1 MQTNK
6 SPAYCRAFLLT
17 QSWLRQMFYFSYMKT
32 ASVNELK
39 QELLDT
45 PQKELATLCLRL
57 AKFKKENKELLTFL
71 LFEAHDVAGYVSSI
85 KMMMDEEFTE
95 IHKTNLY
102 YAKKN
107 LRRILRT
114 VSKHIKYTS
123 SKQAE
128 AELLIHFCKLIKQS
142 GISLGKSTAL
152 YNMYV
157 QQLKKI
163 NVAIS
168 TMHED
173 LQYDLL
179 KEVESL

>member
-1 MQTNK
+1 
-6 SPAYCRAFLLT
+6 
-17 QSWLRQMFYFSYMKT
+17 MFYFSYMKT

-39 QELLDT
+39 QELVNT
-45 PQKELATLCLRL
+45 SQKELAELCLKL

-71 LFEAHDVAGYVSSI
+71 LFEAHDVAGYTSSV
-85 KMMMDEEFTE
+85 KAMMDEEFTE
-95 IHKTNLY
+95 VDKTNLY

-114 VSKHIKYTS
+114 VSKHIKYTG

-128 AELLIHFCKLIKQS
+128 AELLINFCKLIKQS
-142 GISLGKSTAL
+142 GIALGKSIAL
-152 YNMYV
+152 YNMYA

-163 NVAIS
+163 NAAIA

-173 LQYDLL
+173 LQYDLM
-179 KEVESL
+179 KEVEKLV

>member
-1 MQTNK
+1 
-6 SPAYCRAFLLT
+6 
-17 QSWLRQMFYFSYMKT
+17 MKT

-39 QELLDT
+39 QELLNI
-45 PQKELATLCLRL
+45 PQKDLAELCLRL

-71 LFEAHDVAGYVSSI
+71 LFEAHDVQSYINSVKAL
-85 KMMMDEEFTE
+85 MDEEFTE
-95 IHKTNLY
+95 VHKTNLY
-102 YAKKN
+102 YVKKN

-114 VSKHIKYTS
+114 VSKHIKYTG

-142 GISLGKSTAL
+142 GITLGKSTAL
-152 YNMYV
+152 YNMYT

-163 NVAIS
+163 NAAIA

-173 LQYDLL
+173 LQYDLM
-179 KEVESL
+179 KEVEHLV